1 MPRYTYTM
9 SCTYLTPT
17 AEKILDPREKCCG
30 NWNVVYHTKG
40 LLFPEGQL
48 PRGAL
53 YLDHKMNSKEAEK
66 PYVSPHQ
73 ICKSVFI
80 VSPCMF
86 LEIILFHQHMHCIL
100 KHYTS
105 TLK

>member
-1 MPRYTYTM
+1 V
-9 SCTYLTPT
+9 CDYLN
-17 AEKILDPREKCCG
+17 I
-30 NWNVVYHTKG
+30 VYHNKG

-73 ICKSVFI
+73 ICKCVFMELR
-80 VSPCMF
+80 P
-86 LEIILFHQHMHCIL
+86 LLFYSKGKCPDIC
-100 KHYTS
+100 
-105 TLK
+105 